1 MREMA
6 MRIGGSTELRLR
18 PFGHG
23 VAAMAAVGILLG
35 LAASALAQ
43 DSQSFQVGAVKVT
56 KIYKPEKTLQ
66 LEVEVPAS
74 PEAVWE
80 AFSTADGLK
89 TWLGPEAEVEM
100 RPGGNWLVKF
110 PGASTG
116 GGNVLEFVEGKS
128 ITIAA
133 MAPDSFPTVRRERTR
148 AVFDF
153 EASPDG
159 KSTIVRLTQTGWKA
173 GEEWD
178 KAFEYL
184 AKGNPMLLAMLR
196 QRFTSGPIDWAAMMK

>member
-1 MREMA
+1 MKRTA
-6 MRIGGSTELRLR
+6 SRIGVGAERSKGLAYRCA
-18 PFGHG
+18 
-23 VAAMAAVGILLG
+23 VMAALAILVGPSG
-35 LAASALAQ
+35 SGRAQ
-43 DSQSFQVGAVKVT
+43 DRKTFQVGAVKVT
-56 KIYKPEKTLQ
+56 KVYQPERSLYF
-66 LEVEVPAS
+66 EVEVPAS
-74 PEAVWE
+74 VSAVWH

-89 TWLGPEAEVEM
+89 TWLGPEAEVDM

-116 GGNVLEFVEGKS
+116 GGNVLQFVEGKS

-148 AVFDF
+148 AVFEF
-153 EASPDG
+153 EGSADG
-159 KSTIVRLTQTGWKA
+159 KSTIVRLTQTGWKT

-184 AKGNPMLLAMLR
+184 AQGNPMLLAMLR
-196 QRFTSGPIDWAAMMK
+196 QRFTTGPIDWAAMMK